1 MGGAVYLLVEM
12 SQYPVDCGECWYGSP
27 VLLASRVLSTA
38 LLVCCRVLLV
48 VLLSVVVMIRGA
60 SGSHRSGRPSFPP
73 YAHHEAVTSLAAS
86 QNRFTCD
93 LYTKLAEKKSGNL
106 FYSPFSIMTALG
118 MTYAGAGGNTEQEM
132 RSVMHLSDD
141 KEVVHD
147 AFMDVVS
154 DMKTDAGDYELR
166 TSNMAYVSN
175 HLSLLS
181 QYDKILKEKYQST
194 AKTVDFGASEEVR
207 QEINAAVEKETN
219 SRIKDL
225 IPSGALNSLTRMVL
239 VNAVYFKGLWAKQF
253 DEADTYDRE
262 FWTSNTENVKV
273 PMMYK
278 KSKFRIF
285 FDKDLGATVLAM
297 DYQGS
302 RLSMVFVLPDKRDGL
317 AEVESKLAT
326 TDLSEL
332 HRKLHEDEVEVS
344 LPRFKLEETLD
355 LVDTLSKM
363 GMKDLFDDQSADLS
377 GISGKKNLFVSKV
390 IHKAFLEVNEK
401 GSEAS
406 AATGVVAQVR
416 MLIRPIPPFIA
427 DHPYMFFIYD
437 QRSGLVLFVGRLVKL

>member
-1 MGGAVYLLVEM
+1 MALVRKCCKYQLIIGRQPH
-12 SQYPVDCGECWYGSP
+12 SIT
-27 VLLASRVLSTA
+27 TA
-38 LLVCCRVLLV
+38 ALEWNYRISLV
-48 VLLSVVVMIRGA
+48 VLLSAAVMSRGA
-60 SGSHRSGRPSFPP
+60 SGSQRSGGPSFPP
-73 YAHHEAVTSLAAS
+73 YVHHEAVTSLAAS

-106 FYSPFSIMTALG
+106 FYSPFSVMTALG

-132 RSVMHLSDD
+132 RSTMHLSDD
-141 KEVVHD
+141 KELIHD
-147 AFMDVVS
+147 AFLDVVS
-154 DMKTDAGDYELR
+154 DMKIDAGDYELR
-166 TSNMAYVSN
+166 TSNMAYMSN
-175 HLSLLS
+175 KLSLLS

-194 AKTVDFGASEEVR
+194 AKTVDFGASEDVR

-225 IPSGALNSLTRMVL
+225 IPSGVLDSLTRMVL

-253 DEADTYDRE
+253 DEADTHDQE
-262 FWTSNTENVKV
+262 FWTSNTESVKV

-278 KSKFRIF
+278 KSKFRLF
-285 FDKDLGATVLAM
+285 FDRDLEATVLAM

-317 AEVESKLAT
+317 AEVEGKLAK

-332 HRKLHEDEVEVS
+332 HRKLREVEVEVT

-355 LVDTLSKM
+355 LVDTLKEM
-363 GMKDLFDDQSADLS
+363 GMKDLFNEASADLS
-377 GISGKKNLFVSKV
+377 GISGNKDLFVSNV

-401 GSEAS
+401 GSEAA
-406 AATGVVAQVR
+406 AATGITIQLMCAD
-416 MLIRPIPPFIA
+416 LYGPPKFIA
-427 DHPYMFFIYD
+427 DHPFVFFIKD
-437 QRSGLVLFVGRLVKL
+437 NRSGLIIFNGRLLMP

>member
-1 MGGAVYLLVEM
+1 MAFYRKCYKY
-12 SQYPVDCGECWYGSP
+12 Q
-27 VLLASRVLSTA
+27 LSAGYQLNSITA
-38 LLVCCRVLLV
+38 GFRWNYKIFLV
-48 VLLSVVVMIRGA
+48 VFLSVAVMNRGV
-60 SGSHRSGRPSFPP
+60 SGSHRSGEPSFPP

-86 QNRFTCD
+86 QNKFTCD
-93 LYTKLAEKKSGNL
+93 LYMKLAEKTSGNL

-141 KEVVHD
+141 KEVLQD
-147 AFMDVVS
+147 AFQDVVS
-154 DMKTDAGDYELR
+154 DMKTDAVDYELR

-175 HLSLLS
+175 KLSLLS

-225 IPSGALNSLTRMVL
+225 IPAGVLDSLTRMVL

-253 DEADTYDRE
+253 HEEGTHE
-262 FWTSNTENVKV
+262 GVFWTSKTENVKV
-273 PMMYK
+273 SMMHQ

-285 FDKDLGATVLAM
+285 FDKDLEASILAM

-302 RLSMVFVLPDKRDGL
+302 RLSMVFVLPDSRDGL
-317 AEVESKLAT
+317 AEVEKKLVQR
-326 TDLSEL
+326 DLKEL
-332 HRKLHEDEVEVS
+332 HKKLREVEVEVS
-344 LPRFKLEETLD
+344 LPKFKLEESLD
-355 LVDTLSKM
+355 LVETLSKM
-363 GMKDLFDDQSADLS
+363 GMKDLFDESSADLS
-377 GISGKKNLFVSKV
+377 GISGNKDLFVSNV

-401 GSEAS
+401 GSEAA

-427 DHPYMFFIYD
+427 DHPFAFFILD
-437 QRSGLVLFVGRLVKL
+437 QRSGLVLFIGRLTKL